1 MNEELGVD
9 LDEIS
14 RVIDEADVFIVRFG
28 KIESRLLVDARS
40 APGDPPRIEVVPP
53 VTSAS
58 ERYRYLQQTRPDM
71 PLPDQITVFT
81 WPRPVDLM
89 REHGVWQRIADRLV
103 DAGGPGLAFD
113 CNRVFLEISARE
125 RAEIAAA
132 ILGGEGFETI
142 WERPRKR

>member
-1 MNEELGVD
+1 VNEELGVD

-28 KIESRLLVDARS
+28 KIESRLLVDARY

-53 VTSAS
+53 VNSAS
-58 ERYRYLQQTRPDM
+58 ERYRYLQQSRPGI

-89 REHGVWQRIADRLV
+89 REHGVWQRISDRLV
-103 DAGGPGLAFD
+103 RTGGPGLAGD
-113 CNRVFLEISARE
+113 CDRVFMEISARE

-142 WERPRKR
+142 WERPRS

>member
-14 RVIDEADVFIVRFG
+14 RVIAEADVFIVRFG
-28 KIESRLLVDARS
+28 KIEARLLVDARS

-53 VTSAS
+53 VNSAS
-58 ERYRYLQQTRPDM
+58 ERYRYLQQTRPAL
-71 PLPDQITVFT
+71 PLPEQITVFT

-89 REHGVWQRIADRLV
+89 REHGVWERISTRLV
-103 DAGGPGLAFD
+103 DLGGPDLAMD
-113 CNRVFLEISARE
+113 CARVFSEISARE

-132 ILGGEGFETI
+132 IIGGDGFETI
-142 WERPRKR
+142 WERPRR